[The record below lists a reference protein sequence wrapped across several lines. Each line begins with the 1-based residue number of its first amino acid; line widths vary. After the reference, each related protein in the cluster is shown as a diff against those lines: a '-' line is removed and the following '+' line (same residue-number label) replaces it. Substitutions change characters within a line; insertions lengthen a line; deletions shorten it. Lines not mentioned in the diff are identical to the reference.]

1 MYLIVAGKVAWV
13 LFAVAWYLIRRPF
26 ERSANAAPV
35 DLDRKGAAERFLVA
49 TTTVGLGLIPLIY
62 VVIGWPAL
70 ADRPQ
75 HPLAFLL
82 GLLAGIGALLLFRAT
97 HRALGDLWSISLQL
111 KREHRLVTDGVY
123 GVVRHP
129 MYSGFWL
136 VAISQALL
144 LPNWFAGLAGLV
156 GFGLLYFIRIGAEER
171 MMIER
176 FGDEYRAYS
185 SRTRRV
191 IPFIH

>member
-1 MYLIVAGKVAWV
+1 MSAG
-13 LFAVAWYLIRRPF
+13 
-26 ERSANAAPV
+26 
-35 DLDRKGAAERFLVA
+35 
-49 TTTVGLGLIPLIY
+49 
-62 VVIGWPAL
+62 
-70 ADRPQ
+70 
-75 HPLAFLL
+75 
-82 GLLAGIGALLLFRAT
+82 
-97 HRALGDLWSISLQL
+97 QL
-111 KREHRLVTDGVY
+111 KSTDGVY